1 MKISELIA
9 TLEDIRSTNG
19 DVDVYIT
26 NLGTGVSG
34 KVESIDVSNVV
45 EITARHMDIDLTEDN
60 ENM

>member
-45 EITARHMDIDLTEDN
+45 EITARHMDIDLTEN
-60 ENM
+60 I

>member
-1 MKISELIA
+1 MKISELIT

-45 EITARHMDIDLTEDN
+45 EIIARHMDIDLTEN
-60 ENM
+60 I